1 MLLSLIPPS
10 CMVASKRKVVNITS
24 QTHISTMS
32 NSNNSKAVINMKT
45 LRGRSPNSSINNFRK
60 SLTHSNISSILYHI
74 RIEIQSKDISQAKQI
89 DVIQD
94 FQLSYASSNLEDNN
108 SNNKTNIPSNTQN
121 PYLENV
127 TNCGINIYLPQSLNV
142 SSILYRDKQ
151 LALPECWNGQ
161 NHPISIFSTSKSL
174 IKDNNNIIKSLLRI
188 VNYVKYNKLIDN
200 NKEDILEITD
210 FGHVAWTLISFIY
223 KE

>member
-1 MLLSLIPPS
+1 MLLSLIPLS
-10 CMVASKRKVVNITS
+10 CMVASKRKVVNITF

-32 NSNNSKAVINMKT
+32 NSNNSKAVSEDINMKT

-60 SLTHSNISSILYHI
+60 SLTHSNVSSILYHI
-74 RIEIQSKDISQAKQI
+74 RIEIQSKDLSQAKQI

-94 FQLSYASSNLEDNN
+94 FQLSYASSNIEDNN
-108 SNNKTNIPSNTQN
+108 SNNKTNTPSNIQN

-127 TNCGINIYLPQSLNV
+127 TNCGINIYLPQSFNV

-210 FGHVAWTLISFIY
+210 FGHVA
-223 KE
+223 